1 MPAKFDIN
9 MIVILADI
17 SSVLCS
23 GRTVMTLQLLKDLD
37 HSDKSF
43 ENNEINL
50 GKDFALLCLNMDQWE
65 AGCSLETVFSHL
77 FLVKE

>member
-1 MPAKFDIN
+1 
-9 MIVILADI
+9 
-17 SSVLCS
+17 
-23 GRTVMTLQLLKDLD
+23 MTLQLLKDLD